1 MGWLAGSSE
10 AQVQCDKCNR
20 ITLHAY
26 TGKKACK
33 KDAEAHFEEG
43 KTYGMVRCP
52 LCQNADGLGQHAW
65 TGWVADE
72 QRRSLMHDK
81 WTPGPGHSDNDVA
94 AAASSEGW
102 HSAAAAAPGGDLAV
116 TFGTTPLT
124 ILDDPG
130 PLQHPHPPGGDLAV
144 TSGTTPL
151 AILDARGPL
160 QHLHPALFSRI
171 TSMEDRILRMEE
183 RLVRIEEHLGH
194 LARGRS

>member
-33 KDAEAHFEEG
+33 TDAEAHFEEG

-81 WTPGPGHSDNDVA
+81 WTPGPGHSDNAVA
-94 AAASSEGW
+94 AAASSEGG
-102 HSAAAAAPGGDLAV
+102 HSAAAAA
-116 TFGTTPLT
+116 
-124 ILDDPG
+124 
-130 PLQHPHPPGGDLAV
+130 
-144 TSGTTPL
+144 
-151 AILDARGPL
+151 
-160 QHLHPALFSRI
+160 
-171 TSMEDRILRMEE
+171 
-183 RLVRIEEHLGH
+183 LG
-194 LARGRS
+194 